1 MNPGLVLIAIAIF
14 LALATVILEEKYDI
28 TPFIFQGPAY
38 KEEEWMSELDLIVF
52 VFSIVIFI
60 ISFLFFVKMVIQMPE
75 FFIIIQLK
83 QKEEK

>member
-1 MNPGLVLIAIAIF
+1 
-14 LALATVILEEKYDI
+14 
-28 TPFIFQGPAY
+28 
-38 KEEEWMSELDLIVF
+38 MSELDLIVF